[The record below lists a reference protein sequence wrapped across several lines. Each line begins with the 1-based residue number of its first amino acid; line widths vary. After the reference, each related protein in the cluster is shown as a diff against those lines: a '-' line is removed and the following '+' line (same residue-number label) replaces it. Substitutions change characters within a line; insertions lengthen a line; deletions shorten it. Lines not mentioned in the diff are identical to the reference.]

1 MRKKIFIGLLLFIII
16 IPIMN
21 LNTKENQVSEIDNRT
36 LTDLFPEEKE
46 GKKQSFS
53 FPLMSMQ
60 FEDYLSDRIGLR
72 ETMLEV
78 YGNGYH
84 SIFGVLKHPSYE
96 YGKDK
101 ETFYSFAD
109 EPTDKEF
116 VDNFNNFMGTVDR
129 YLESRGIDFVFA
141 ANPSKNHIYPEKI
154 PEYVHTSYGNM
165 DYLRTLLPNNFFPS
179 VDNISYLQ
187 NADKTERVFDERF
200 DVGHWTEYGAIL
212 GINNMI
218 EPFREKHP
226 SIGKISLEQF
236 TRQETVA
243 EYLPNSK
250 IRVNEK
256 IVKYNPKNPQ
266 HVNPEEYQAK
276 LARELKLHPTHR
288 TFRIDQNPNNPDAP
302 SLMIFRGSFMNHKED
317 LYTDA
322 FSEVIGIHNYENIYD
337 IDYYLNLFKPDIV
350 LFEVAASAFSSSYFN
365 PVSLKSVKF
374 NPQYERLSGLKETK
388 ASPELLEQ
396 IKVSIQKKDVLTD
409 MAIKHPA
416 QFNYLYVESGG
427 RINDTHPTKM
437 DDGSLSTYTSIYN
450 DRFKDVKLKLVDE
463 KTKTETVINLDQLL

>member
-1 MRKKIFIGLLLFIII
+1 
-16 IPIMN
+16 
-21 LNTKENQVSEIDNRT
+21 
-36 LTDLFPEEKE
+36 
-46 GKKQSFS
+46 
-53 FPLMSMQ
+53 
-60 FEDYLSDRIGLR
+60 
-72 ETMLEV
+72 
-78 YGNGYH
+78 
-84 SIFGVLKHPSYE
+84 
-96 YGKDK
+96 
-101 ETFYSFAD
+101 
-109 EPTDKEF
+109 
-116 VDNFNNFMGTVDR
+116 MG
-129 YLESRGIDFVFA
+129 
-141 ANPSKNHIYPEKI
+141 
-154 PEYVHTSYGNM
+154 
-165 DYLRTLLPNNFFPS
+165 
-179 VDNISYLQ
+179 
-187 NADKTERVFDERF
+187 
-200 DVGHWTEYGAIL
+200 
-212 GINNMI
+212 
-218 EPFREKHP
+218 
-226 SIGKISLEQF
+226 
-236 TRQETVA
+236 
-243 EYLPNSK
+243 
-250 IRVNEK
+250 
-256 IVKYNPKNPQ
+256 
-266 HVNPEEYQAK
+266 EYQAR
-276 LARELKLHPTHR
+276 LARELKLKSTHR
-288 TFRIDQNPNNPDAP
+288 NFRICLNPNNPDAP

-317 LYTDA
+317 LYTDV